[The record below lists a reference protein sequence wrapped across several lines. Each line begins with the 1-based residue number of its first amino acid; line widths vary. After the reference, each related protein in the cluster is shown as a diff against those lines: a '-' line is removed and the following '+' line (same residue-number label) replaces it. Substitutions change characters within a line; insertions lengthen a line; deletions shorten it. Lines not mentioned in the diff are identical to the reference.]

1 MITSI
6 YTADVKLNK
15 KQNSYLKSLL
25 IVNENGL
32 IILDNRLFNVYF
44 DSVEK
49 ASDMG
54 VEIINKK
61 HITDTTL

>member
-1 MITSI
+1 MVTSI

-44 DSVEK
+44 
-49 ASDMG
+49 ASEMLPKQLK
-54 VEIINKK
+54 NYKK
-61 HITDTTL
+61 